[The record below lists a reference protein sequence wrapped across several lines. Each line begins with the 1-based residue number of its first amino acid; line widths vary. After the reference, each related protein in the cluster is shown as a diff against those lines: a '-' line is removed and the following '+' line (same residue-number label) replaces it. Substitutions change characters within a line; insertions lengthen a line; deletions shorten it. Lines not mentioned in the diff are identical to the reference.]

1 MAVRPPRARASPLVD
16 IVKTTIIVTGAV
28 IGLLGLLATIWGVSY
43 AFARD
48 GGGLETVR
56 YCDKPC
62 QAGEALISN
71 GVCMTCVNL
80 FEAAN
85 TISLS
90 NTLACAAAGTC
101 PVVNGFGSN
110 LTVAAYAAAG
120 LISINKTGG
129 VIVISAD
136 LPSGTLPL
144 CGACALQQS
153 LRLAISGT
161 CYECYTPTLSCTGG
175 AGFCAVEDGVGGTQ
189 VLKKFVADDGVSISD
204 YGNGTLRWHAN
215 VPPLP
220 LAASSHLHIIPG
232 AGSATVTDTPWIGV
246 EALPVLGV
254 SGFTYDSTMFYIQTY
269 LGTTSWPD
277 GDSFLDNVAK
287 VVNNTMFFNADFSVN
302 GIQIQGG
309 NASDPSLKLMTISFN
324 ISDYYYGVDPA
335 SAFWNASNSASI
347 DTDSL
352 QTGCFC
358 TMIGRNTQKIITG
371 TCVFTPSFT
380 LLGTTYYG
388 GVVRM
393 DFSYYYYDM
402 LAFPTTASCSLRSRM
417 MFNSTGVVRGPYE
430 TTPFF

>member
-1 MAVRPPRARASPLVD
+1 MAVRPPRARVSPLVD
-16 IVKTTIIVTGAV
+16 IVKTLIIVAGAV
-28 IGLLGLLATIWGVSY
+28 ISLLGLLATIWGVSY

-80 FEAAN
+80 FETAN

-189 VLKKFVADDGVSISD
+189 VLKKFVADDGMSISD

-215 VPPLP
+215 VPSLP
-220 LAASSHLHIIPG
+220 LQATGSLHVQGHP
-232 AGSATVTDTPWIGV
+232 GSATVSSWPGMARDSFVTVVSSGYTSYAGTIWWWTWPELTTAVPGTD
-246 EALPVLGV
+246 VLGV
-254 SGFTYDSTMFYIQTY
+254 AV
-269 LGTTSWPD
+269 P
-277 GDSFLDNVAK
+277 A
-287 VVNNTMFFNADFSVN
+287 VNNTVAVKMLYSVAAGFTVPN
-302 GIQIQGG
+302 DGLPHEVSVALDVDHLSYGM
-309 NASDPSLKLMTISFN
+309 ASGSM
-324 ISDYYYGVDPA
+324 
-335 SAFWNASNSASI
+335 FWNGVAYVLTGGGDCLCHAMTLPTNAAAP
-347 DTDSL
+347 L
-352 QTGCFC
+352 QPVF
-358 TMIGRNTQKIITG
+358 G
-371 TCVFTPSFT
+371 TCTILTNFFGGGSALYIYMYVTYDQAYDIMTVNCNLDTRIVVNSSLP
-380 LLGTTYYG
+380 LLGP
-388 GVVRM
+388 
-393 DFSYYYYDM
+393 YD
-402 LAFPTTASCSLRSRM
+402 
-417 MFNSTGVVRGPYE
+417 NG
-430 TTPFF
+430 TPFF